1 MKTRVQT
8 NVVVN
13 LIRTITMTILS
24 FVTFPFV
31 CRILGDSALG
41 MYSWA
46 TAFVY
51 YFLILARIS
60 IPNIAVREC
69 TKVKDEPEKLSMKAQ
84 EFFIL
89 QAITTLLSFTLMC
102 GIIFLV
108 PSLKE
113 NSTLIFIV
121 SINFLAGVLSFEW
134 IFTALEKH
142 TYLAIRSIV
151 IATVIDIL
159 IFAFIRQPE
168 HVYLYAFLCIAT
180 TLLTVASNLIY
191 LPSLLKYKKTG
202 PYNFKQYIPL
212 LGTLF
217 LISLAVALY
226 DKTDSFIL
234 GFIDPSKASVGT
246 YSVGMKGVEI
256 VIGLITSLSTVFIPR
271 ATYYYANK
279 DERQYRNLNKYAMN
293 LCLFITVPAAA
304 LMIGLSTP
312 ITGLISGNYVS
323 GGYADVNYV
332 LISLASLT
340 ITFSASSIIY
350 TQILIPQKRE
360 KTYLIVIFSGAAIN
374 LGLSLLFAL
383 VFFKERPAMGVAIAT
398 SITDLGI
405 ISALTALT
413 WKDSKS
419 ILFNINNL
427 KILLFGIAI
436 GVASYFLSPLLRN
449 VFIYDLGI
457 EMAYLLEIFITF
469 LTCAIVYVA
478 GLFLIKEKLLNSIRH
493 K

>member
-1 MKTRVQT
+1 
-8 NVVVN
+8 
-13 LIRTITMTILS
+13 
-24 FVTFPFV
+24 
-31 CRILGDSALG
+31 
-41 MYSWA
+41 
-46 TAFVY
+46 
-51 YFLILARIS
+51 
-60 IPNIAVREC
+60 
-69 TKVKDEPEKLSMKAQ
+69 
-84 EFFIL
+84 
-89 QAITTLLSFTLMC
+89 
-102 GIIFLV
+102 
-108 PSLKE
+108 
-113 NSTLIFIV
+113 
-121 SINFLAGVLSFEW
+121 
-134 IFTALEKH
+134 
-142 TYLAIRSIV
+142 
-151 IATVIDIL
+151 
-159 IFAFIRQPE
+159 
-168 HVYLYAFLCIAT
+168 
-180 TLLTVASNLIY
+180 
-191 LPSLLKYKKTG
+191 
-202 PYNFKQYIPL
+202 
-212 LGTLF
+212 
-217 LISLAVALY
+217 
-226 DKTDSFIL
+226 
-234 GFIDPSKASVGT
+234 
-246 YSVGMKGVEI
+246 MKGVEI

-271 ATYYYANK
+271 ATYYYANN

-312 ITGLISGNYVS
+312 ITGLISGNYAS

-383 VFFKERPAMGVAIAT
+383 VFFKDQPAMGVAIAT

-419 ILFNINNL
+419 IIFNINNL

-436 GVASYFLSPLLRN
+436 GVASYFLSPLLRD

-457 EMAYLLEIFITF
+457 EMAYLLEIFISF
-469 LTCAIVYVA
+469 LACAIVYVA

>member
-13 LIRTITMTILS
+13 LVRTITMTILS

-31 CRILGDSALG
+31 CRVLGDSALG
-41 MYSWA
+41 VYSWA

-51 YFLILARIS
+51 YFLVLARIS

-69 TKVKDEPEKLSMKAQ
+69 TKVKDDPKKLSIKAQ

-89 QAITTLLSFTLMC
+89 QAITTLLSFSLMC
-102 GIIFLV
+102 AVVFMV
-108 PSLKE
+108 PSIKD
-113 NSTLIFIV
+113 NATLIFIV

-151 IATVIDIL
+151 IATIIDIL

-168 HVYLYAFLCIAT
+168 HVYLYAFLCIGT

-191 LPSLLKYKKTG
+191 LPSLLKYHKEE
-202 PYNFKQYIPL
+202 PYDFKQYLPL

-217 LISLAVALY
+217 LISLAVAIY
-226 DKTDSFIL
+226 DKTDTFIL
-234 GFIDPSKASVGT
+234 GFIDPDKASVGT
-246 YSVGMKGVEI
+246 YSVAMKGVEI

-279 DERQYRNLNKYAMN
+279 DERQYRNLNRYAVN
-293 LCLFITVPAAA
+293 LCLFITIPAAA
-304 LMIGLSTP
+304 LMIGLATP
-312 ITGLISGNYVS
+312 ITGLISGNYAV

-332 LISLASLT
+332 LIALASLA
-340 ITFSASSIIY
+340 ITFSLSSIIY

-360 KTYLIVIFSGAAIN
+360 KTYLIVIFSGAIIN
-374 LGLSLLFAL
+374 LGLSLLFSLVIFKAQPAL
-383 VFFKERPAMGVAIAT
+383 GVAIGTA
-398 SITDLGI
+398 ITDLCI
-405 ISALTALT
+405 LIALCVLT

-419 ILFNINNL
+419 IIFNFNNL
-427 KILLFGIAI
+427 KIIIFGLII
-436 GVASYFLSPLLRN
+436 GLGSGFTAPLLRDALISN
-449 VFIYDLGI
+449 TGI
-457 EMAYLLEIFITF
+457 ELAYFLEIIIIFFASALI
-469 LTCAIVYVA
+469 YVA
-478 GLFLIKEKLLNSIRH
+478 GLFISKEKLLNSIRH